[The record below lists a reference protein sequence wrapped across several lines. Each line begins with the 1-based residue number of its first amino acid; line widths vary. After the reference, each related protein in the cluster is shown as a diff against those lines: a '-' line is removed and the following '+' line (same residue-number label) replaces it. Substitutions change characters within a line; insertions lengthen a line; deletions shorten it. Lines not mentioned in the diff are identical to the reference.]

1 MLKIGEFSKL
11 SRISV
16 RMLRHYDEIGL
27 LTPGE
32 IDPYSGYRYYSES
45 QLPAAGR
52 IAALRDMGFGLA
64 DIGKMLQCHNDR
76 PELERAMVLQLKEL
90 RTLQAE
96 TARRIRMLESAIRH
110 LREDDIAMQYNVSIK
125 TLPERYVASVRMT
138 LPSYDS
144 EAALWSVLVEETA
157 SLHLVPDDPC
167 YCSVV
172 YHDSEYREREVD
184 VEAQKTVRGRYPDTE
199 HVRFKTLQPVTFA
212 STTYKGSYALMDEA
226 NATVATWVRDNGYA
240 FDGPAFF
247 IYHVSPHE
255 TSNPEEFVTEI
266 CYPIREA

>member
-32 IDPYSGYRYYSES
+32 IDPFSGYRYYSES
-45 QLPAAGR
+45 QLPVAGR

-64 DIGKMLQCHNDR
+64 DIGNMLQCYDDR
-76 PELERAMVLQLKEL
+76 AAMERAMLLHLSEL
-90 RTLQAE
+90 RTLEAE
-96 TARRIRMLESAIRH
+96 TARRMRMLESAIKH
-110 LREDDIAMQYNVSIK
+110 LREDEKAMEYNVSIK
-125 TLPERYVASVRMT
+125 TLPERHVASVRMT
-138 LPSYDS
+138 LPNYES
-144 EAALWSVLVEETA
+144 EAMLWSVLVEETA
-157 SLHLVPDDPC
+157 RLKLVPDEPC

-199 HVRFKTLQPVTFA
+199 HVRFKTLPPVTFA
-212 STTYKGSYALMDEA
+212 SATYRGSYARMDEA
-226 NATVATWVRDNGYA
+226 NAAVAAWVRDNGYA

-247 IYHVSPHE
+247 IYHISPHE
-255 TSNPEEFVTEI
+255 TQNPEEFVTEI
-266 CYPIREA
+266 CYPIQAQ

>member
-32 IDPYSGYRYYSES
+32 TDPFSSYRYYSES
-45 QLPAAGR
+45 QLPTAGR
-52 IAALRDMGFGLA
+52 IAALRDMGFGLT
-64 DIGKMLQCHNDR
+64 DIGNMLQCYGDR
-76 PELERAMVLQLKEL
+76 AAMERAMFQQLEEL
-90 RTLQAE
+90 NALQAQ
-96 TARRIRMLESAIRH
+96 TARRIRMLECAIRQF
-110 LREDDIAMQYNVSIK
+110 REDERAMQYNVSIK

-138 LPSYDS
+138 LPNYEN
-144 EAALWSVLVEETA
+144 EAELWSVLVKETEE
-157 SLHLVPDDPC
+157 LKLVPDDPC

-172 YHDSEYREREVD
+172 YHDEEYREKDVD

-199 HVRFKTLQPVTFA
+199 HVRFKTLPPVTFA
-212 STTYKGSYALMDEA
+212 SATYRGSYELMDEV
-226 NATVATWVRDNGYA
+226 NAAVATWVRDNGYA

-247 IYHVSPHE
+247 IYHISPHE

-266 CYPIREA
+266 CYPIQAK